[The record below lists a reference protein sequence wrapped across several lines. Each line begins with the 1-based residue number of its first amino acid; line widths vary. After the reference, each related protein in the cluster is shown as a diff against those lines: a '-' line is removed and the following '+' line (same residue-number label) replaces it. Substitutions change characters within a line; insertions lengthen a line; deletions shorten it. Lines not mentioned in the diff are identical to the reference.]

1 MGPNGSWSLPPG
13 SNETTGGDTHILTTT
28 IWNSD
33 RPPPIKHAGLL
44 LILIPMVTIL
54 GNLLVIISVLRYR
67 ALQTAINFLILGLA
81 VADLL
86 VALFVMPYA
95 VYVHVQRGEWYIGN
109 LMCDI
114 YMASDVAC
122 STASILLLA
131 IISFDRYRAVS
142 RPIQYSRQSQNVRR
156 VFAMIGATW
165 VISLLV
171 ASPMVFGVN
180 VRPPDANPHEC
191 RFYNAEFSIGSSIIS
206 FVIPCILVLFVYIRI
221 LIALKKREKAAKL
234 RRLKHLQA
242 GASTTARTTSS
253 DEGEEAGRIVTNPV
267 MNVMMMALPSMTQHM
282 RRFERHRA
290 AFEAAGDDDDESA
303 VTRGA
308 GAAPPA
314 AALLLSLLA
323 PRPSLSLQENEFG
336 VSATP
341 RSSVDS
347 LSENDHVVTNDFVSE
362 GYGNSRKSS
371 GGDESQMTLSQ
382 NSSGE
387 SHPGKRIKARIR
399 RSSDAILPT
408 ILRQISRR
416 SPRLFRK
423 NTNDRTADTETMILA
438 NPLLDGSP
446 EEAKGEHVTPFH
458 DEVRPCSRS
467 TTANSGDLLGI
478 PEEGS
483 SANEAVTAVDTPT
496 DSQQKVKFHMMVRE
510 MSETTAAD
518 SQLKDCDDA
527 PAQEDDENK
536 PLSIAILTK
545 SPLPETLTKEPE
557 DKKRVCSLKSTDSQ
571 APSLKSVKNG
581 IASKIV
587 KKTMKHEQSLKR
599 KVSKSQRKEKRA
611 TKTLGVVVGV
621 FLICWVPFFFINI
634 VNAICILMKKEFCQ
648 VGFDLFF
655 YCTWI
660 GYMNSFMNPIIYTIF
675 NTEFRRAFKSI
686 LVGKDGRSGLQKV
699 FLQKQ
704 VHV

>member
-1 MGPNGSWSLPPG
+1 MSKVMGPNGSWSLPPG

-253 DEGEEAGRIVTNPV
+253 DEGEEAGRIVTNP
-267 MNVMMMALPSMTQHM
+267 
-282 RRFERHRA
+282 E
-290 AFEAAGDDDDESA
+290 
-303 VTRGA
+303 
-308 GAAPPA
+308 
-314 AALLLSLLA
+314 
-323 PRPSLSLQENEFG
+323 ENEFG

-387 SHPGKRIKARIR
+387 SHPGKRIKARTHTFREKSKHASIAQDSSPKIR

>member
-290 AFEAAGDDDDESA
+290 AFEAAE
-303 VTRGA
+303 
-308 GAAPPA
+308 
-314 AALLLSLLA
+314 
-323 PRPSLSLQENEFG
+323 ENEFG

>member
-1 MGPNGSWSLPPG
+1 MSLEFRLPR
-13 SNETTGGDTHILTTT
+13 DRVLTRSRKT
-28 IWNSD
+28 ITS
-33 RPPPIKHAGLL
+33 
-44 LILIPMVTIL
+44 
-54 GNLLVIISVLRYR
+54 
-67 ALQTAINFLILGLA
+67 
-81 VADLL
+81 
-86 VALFVMPYA
+86 
-95 VYVHVQRGEWYIGN
+95 
-109 LMCDI
+109 
-114 YMASDVAC
+114 
-122 STASILLLA
+122 
-131 IISFDRYRAVS
+131 
-142 RPIQYSRQSQNVRR
+142 
-156 VFAMIGATW
+156 
-165 VISLLV
+165 
-171 ASPMVFGVN
+171 SPM
-180 VRPPDANPHEC
+180 
-191 RFYNAEFSIGSSIIS
+191 
-206 FVIPCILVLFVYIRI
+206 
-221 LIALKKREKAAKL
+221 
-234 RRLKHLQA
+234 
-242 GASTTARTTSS
+242 TSS
-253 DEGEEAGRIVTNPV
+253 RKGTA
-267 MNVMMMALPSMTQHM
+267 TQ
-282 RRFERHRA
+282 
-290 AFEAAGDDDDESA
+290 G
-303 VTRGA
+303 
-308 GAAPPA
+308 
-314 AALLLSLLA
+314 
-323 PRPSLSLQENEFG
+323 
-336 VSATP
+336 
-341 RSSVDS
+341 
-347 LSENDHVVTNDFVSE
+347 
-362 GYGNSRKSS
+362 KSS

-387 SHPGKRIKARIR
+387 SHPGKRIKARTHTFREKSKHASIAQDSSPKIR

>member
-1 MGPNGSWSLPPG
+1 MDPYPSNGSVWSSIVPNDTSWSNNSNG
-13 SNETTGGDTHILTTT
+13 SSPTSSST
-28 IWNSD
+28 
-33 RPPPIKHAGLL
+33 RPPIKHAGLL
-44 LILIPMVTIL
+44 LIVIPMVTIL

-142 RPIQYSRQSQNVRR
+142 RPIQYSRQSQNIRR
-156 VFAMIGATW
+156 VFAMIGVTW

-221 LIALKKREKAAKL
+221 LVALKKREKAAKM
-234 RRLKHLQA
+234 RRLKNLQA
-242 GASTTARTTSS
+242 GTSSTTRTVSS
-253 DEGEEAGRIVTNPV
+253 EDGDEAGRIVTGPV
-267 MNVMMMALPSMTQHM
+267 MNVMMMALPSMTRHM
-282 RRFERHRA
+282 RRFERHREA
-290 AFEAAGDDDDESA
+290 LEAAE
-303 VTRGA
+303 
-308 GAAPPA
+308 
-314 AALLLSLLA
+314 
-323 PRPSLSLQENEFG
+323 ENECAA
-336 VSATP
+336 SNTP

-347 LSENDHVVTNDFVSE
+347 LSDNANIVTNDFISE
-362 GYGNSRKSS
+362 GFTFSRKSS
-371 GGDESQMTLSQ
+371 NGDDSQITSSQ
-382 NSSGE
+382 NSSGDSRPKSKSKKRQ
-387 SHPGKRIKARIR
+387 SHRNPRNELTTSEHVLEQS
-399 RSSDAILPT
+399 RSNDAILPS

-416 SPRLFRK
+416 SPRIFRK
-423 NTNDRTADTETMILA
+423 VASPETETMVLA
-438 NPLLDGSP
+438 NQMVQYNPDGSKMKP
-446 EEAKGEHVTPFH
+446 GKPASGKNESEPISPAQTDAAHY
-458 DEVRPCSRS
+458 SRS
-467 TTANSGDLLGI
+467 TTANSGELLTS
-478 PEEGS
+478 PEDCGATTFE
-483 SANEAVTAVDTPT
+483 NPVVETPT
-496 DSQQKVKFHMMVRE
+496 DSQHTVKFAMLVRE
-510 MSETTAAD
+510 MSDIPTMDMERKS
-518 SQLKDCDDA
+518 SQ
-527 PAQEDDENK
+527 AQKPTQLSVEEK
-536 PLSIAILTK
+536 PLSVRILEK
-545 SPLPETLTKEPE
+545 STTTDENDQGKRSETTENSQ
-557 DKKRVCSLKSTDSQ
+557 KKTSLKSTESQ
-571 APSLKSVKNG
+571 QQSFKSVRNG
-581 IASKIV
+581 IASKIA
-587 KKTMKHEQSLKR
+587 KKTLRHEQSLKR

-634 VNAICILMKKEFCQ
+634 VNAVCILLNKEFCQ

-675 NTEFRRAFKSI
+675 NTEFRRAFKTI
-686 LVGKDGRSGLQKV
+686 LIGKTSHGFHKHA
-699 FLQKQ
+699 
-704 VHV
+704 HV

>member
-1 MGPNGSWSLPPG
+1 MGFHHLCFTVNG
-13 SNETTGGDTHILTTT
+13 TALT
-28 IWNSD
+28 
-33 RPPPIKHAGLL
+33 
-44 LILIPMVTIL
+44 
-54 GNLLVIISVLRYR
+54 
-67 ALQTAINFLILGLA
+67 
-81 VADLL
+81 
-86 VALFVMPYA
+86 
-95 VYVHVQRGEWYIGN
+95 E
-109 LMCDI
+109 
-114 YMASDVAC
+114 
-122 STASILLLA
+122 
-131 IISFDRYRAVS
+131 
-142 RPIQYSRQSQNVRR
+142 
-156 VFAMIGATW
+156 
-165 VISLLV
+165 
-171 ASPMVFGVN
+171 
-180 VRPPDANPHEC
+180 
-191 RFYNAEFSIGSSIIS
+191 
-206 FVIPCILVLFVYIRI
+206 
-221 LIALKKREKAAKL
+221 
-234 RRLKHLQA
+234 
-242 GASTTARTTSS
+242 
-253 DEGEEAGRIVTNPV
+253 
-267 MNVMMMALPSMTQHM
+267 
-282 RRFERHRA
+282 
-290 AFEAAGDDDDESA
+290 
-303 VTRGA
+303 
-308 GAAPPA
+308 
-314 AALLLSLLA
+314 
-323 PRPSLSLQENEFG
+323 ENEFG

-387 SHPGKRIKARIR
+387 SHPGKRIKARTHTFREKSKHASIAQDSSPKIR

-423 NTNDRTADTETMILA
+423 NTNDRTVDTETMILA

-483 SANEAVTAVDTPT
+483 SAEAVTAVDTPT

-527 PAQEDDENK
+527 TAQENDEDK
-536 PLSIAILTK
+536 PLSVAILTK
-545 SPLPETLTKEPE
+545 SPLPETLTKEQE

>member
-1 MGPNGSWSLPPG
+1 MDPPPG
-13 SNETTGGDTHILTTT
+13 SWPSSAAIVNVSTTVPSTSTMNWLATAP
-28 IWNSD
+28 
-33 RPPPIKHAGLL
+33 RPPIKHAGLL
-44 LILIPMVTIL
+44 LIVIPMVTIL

-165 VISLLV
+165 AISLLV

-180 VRPPDANPHEC
+180 VRPPDANPYEC

-206 FVIPCILVLFVYIRI
+206 FVIPCVLVLFVYIRI
-221 LIALKKREKAAKL
+221 LIALKKREKAAKM
-234 RRLKHLQA
+234 RRLKNMTT
-242 GASTTARTTSS
+242 GASSTARTTSS
-253 DEGEEAGRIVTNPV
+253 DDCEEVGEIVAGPV

-290 AFEAAGDDDDESA
+290 AFEAAE
-303 VTRGA
+303 
-308 GAAPPA
+308 
-314 AALLLSLLA
+314 
-323 PRPSLSLQENEFG
+323 EKEFG
-336 VSATP
+336 ASGTP

-347 LSENDHVVTNDFVSE
+347 LSDADHIVTNDFVSE
-362 GYGNSRKSS
+362 GYINSRRSS
-371 GGDESQMTLSQ
+371 GGEDSQVTLSQ
-382 NSSGE
+382 NSSGD
-387 SHPGKRIKARIR
+387 SHSNRRVKAKKHKHVFLNRSKNELKAPELSPSKR
-399 RSSDAILPT
+399 RSSDILPS

-416 SPRLFRK
+416 SPRIFRK
-423 NTNDRTADTETMILA
+423 HTFDRTTETETMILA
-438 NPLLDGSP
+438 NPLVDCSSGESRVKN
-446 EEAKGEHVTPFH
+446 EAHFSAHTESEPLTPPPMG
-458 DEVRPCSRS
+458 DRPLCSRS
-467 TTANSGDLLGI
+467 TTANSGDFLESPGDAQ
-478 PEEGS
+478 PP
-483 SANEAVTAVDTPT
+483 ANSTGTPT
-496 DSQQKVKFHMMVRE
+496 DSQHTVKFALMVQE
-510 MSETTAAD
+510 MSEIPLAD
-518 SQLKDCDDA
+518 AEPKEIQAKIES
-527 PAQEDDENK
+527 ENK
-536 PLSIAILTK
+536 TPSVSIVAKTPLSDDSTK
-545 SPLPETLTKEPE
+545 DVVEA
-557 DKKRVCSLKSTDSQ
+557 KKSRASVKSNESSLRG
-571 APSLKSVKNG
+571 VKNG
-581 IASKIV
+581 ITSKIV
-587 KKTMKHEQSLKR
+587 KKTLRHEQSLKR

-634 VNAICILMKKEFCQ
+634 VNAICVLLEKEFCQ

-675 NTEFRRAFKSI
+675 NTEFRRAFKAI
-686 LVGKDGRSGLQKV
+686 LFGKSSRGGLH
-699 FLQKQ
+699 KQ
-704 VHV
+704 AHL

>member
-253 DEGEEAGRIVTNPV
+253 DEGEEAGRIVTNP
-267 MNVMMMALPSMTQHM
+267 
-282 RRFERHRA
+282 E
-290 AFEAAGDDDDESA
+290 
-303 VTRGA
+303 
-308 GAAPPA
+308 
-314 AALLLSLLA
+314 
-323 PRPSLSLQENEFG
+323 ENEFG